1 MREFL
6 ISLLL
11 AVPLAAQTTPP
22 AAPQPAPEASNVPL
36 LAQML
41 DRCMATYAVRLT
53 KTDMADE
60 AIFAE
65 AGKGCAGI
73 DLQLRAGVRSQ
84 LPAAE
89 AEALIKQFD
98 DTDRPNFMALLQR
111 IRADRAARAT
121 PN

>member
-1 MREFL
+1 MHKLL
-6 ISLLL
+6 ISLVL
-11 AVPLAAQTTPP
+11 AMPLAAQP
-22 AAPQPAPEASNVPL
+22 APSVAPQSAPEAPNVPL
-36 LAQML
+36 LAKML

-65 AGKGCAGI
+65 AVKGCAGI
-73 DLQLRAGVRSQ
+73 DQQLRAGVRDQ

-89 AEALIKQFD
+89 AEALFRQLD
-98 DTDRPNFMALLQR
+98 ASLRPNFMAILQR
-111 IRADRAARAT
+111 IRADRAARAN

>member
-1 MREFL
+1 VRELL

-22 AAPQPAPEASNVPL
+22 AAPQPAPEAPNVPL

-41 DRCMATYAVRLT
+41 DRCMATYAVRLS

-65 AGKGCAGI
+65 ARKGCAGI
-73 DLQLRAGVRSQ
+73 DQQLRAGVRSQ

-89 AEALIKQFD
+89 AEALFKQFD